1 MPKKT
6 IIERAV
12 STPVRA
18 NVSWEKRWTGKD
30 QGLINCWDVGRS
42 TALIKPEL
50 AKAAKRGELPE
61 LHFEGGIAGNPKK
74 PNKYGHL
81 NYYAM
86 WLGLR
91 NEALHINLDE
101 EYEVTC
107 TRTKLTKV
115 FTRDLK
121 KIEPQAYRGEEE
133 AVEQKSLL

>member
-1 MPKKT
+1 MPANKVIKQSIT
-6 IIERAV
+6 VPIRKSADWQER
-12 STPVRA
+12 
-18 NVSWEKRWTGKD
+18 WEGD
-30 QGLINCWDVGRS
+30 DHGLINCWEVGRT
-42 TALIKPEL
+42 TATTKPEL

-61 LHFEGGIAGNPKK
+61 LYFEGGIAGNPKK

-81 NYYAM
+81 YYYAM

-121 KIEPQAYRGEEE
+121 KIEPQAYRDEEK